1 MKYCHM
7 NKIII
12 EKKKKKQLEDTMK
25 FFKHVRP
32 R

>member
-1 MKYCHM
+1 MKYWHM

-12 EKKKKKQLEDTMK
+12 EKKTKQLEDTMK